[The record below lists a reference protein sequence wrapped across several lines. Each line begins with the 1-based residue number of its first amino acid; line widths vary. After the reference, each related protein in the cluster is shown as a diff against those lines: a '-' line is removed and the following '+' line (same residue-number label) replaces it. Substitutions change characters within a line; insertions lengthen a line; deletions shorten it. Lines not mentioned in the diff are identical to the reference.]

1 MEKNMQLTDLQKTY
15 CLGMHPAS
23 FLGGK
28 YPFLYV
34 STKISQFE
42 KERFDRALD
51 AVVRNNTL
59 LHCQLHTE
67 TEWVEAEAGLLDEK
81 VVAESGAALT
91 EQICQANGVDPKD
104 CTIHVRIH
112 EHPDHT
118 AEVHFQISGLL
129 IDGAGICS

>member
-59 LHCQLHTE
+59 PVAYGNRVGGSRSRL
-67 TEWVEAEAGLLDEK
+67 AG
-81 VVAESGAALT
+81 
-91 EQICQANGVDPKD
+91 
-104 CTIHVRIH
+104 
-112 EHPDHT
+112 
-118 AEVHFQISGLL
+118 
-129 IDGAGICS
+129 

>member
-59 LHCQLHTE
+59 LHCLFPYATDSAAAYCCCTVSCIRKQ
-67 TEWVEAEAGLLDEK
+67 
-81 VVAESGAALT
+81 SGWK
-91 EQICQANGVDPKD
+91 QACWMKK
-104 CTIHVRIH
+104 
-112 EHPDHT
+112 
-118 AEVHFQISGLL
+118 L
-129 IDGAGICS
+129 

>member
-67 TEWVEAEAGLLDEK
+67 TEWVKAGLLDEK

-91 EQICQANGVDPKD
+91 VPFVCGFMSI
-104 CTIHVRIH
+104 RII
-112 EHPDHT
+112 PQRCIFRS
-118 AEVHFQISGLL
+118 AV
-129 IDGAGICS
+129 CS